1 MAPFK
6 FSSNS
11 RAVRVGPLE
20 GEPQAEVGVPLACV
34 SRENNPQKNEI
45 CLLHLEDF
53 LIQIGATQ
61 RLPGI

>member
-6 FSSNS
+6 FNSDS
-11 RAVRVGPLE
+11 RALRVGLLE

-53 LIQIGATQ
+53 LIQTGDTQ
-61 RLPGI
+61 RLLGI